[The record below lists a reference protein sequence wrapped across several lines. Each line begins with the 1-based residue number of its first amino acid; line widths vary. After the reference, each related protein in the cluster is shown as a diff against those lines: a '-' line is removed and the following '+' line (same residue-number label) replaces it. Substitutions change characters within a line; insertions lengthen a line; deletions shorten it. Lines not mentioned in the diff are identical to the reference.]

1 MLPADFFQIVLQEKY
16 FEKLDK
22 FKFKDDPKLKE
33 KFMGRIYAPIPEHLE
48 EGFTNFQKLLTQEGG
63 QVTVLQ
69 LTEGKEIEW
78 NKGWIL
84 MAYLHKLIFWEK
96 I

>member
-1 MLPADFFQIVLQEKY
+1 MKASFFTNHAPSWFFFQIVLQEKY

-63 QVTVLQ
+63 QVTVLG
-69 LTEGKEIEW
+69 LPEGKEIEW
-78 NKGWIL
+78 NTDW
-84 MAYLHKLIFWEK
+84 
-96 I
+96 